1 MKNLICTQDA
11 LDGMNAM
18 KTEKTVEMLKK
29 FMSEQDAVTAIEYAL
44 LAALI
49 FGAIVVSVGLLGDN
63 VQALYDDIAAKVA
76 GAMP

>member
-1 MKNLICTQDA
+1 MTT
-11 LDGMNAM
+11 M
-18 KTEKTVEMLKK
+18 KTEKTVAMLKK